1 MVLKK
6 LLQEDDLISRKRLVF
21 LLIFTLYPCNSILN
35 LKRIVWTLKMVD
47 NYDEIRTTRTYAE
60 KYNLRLS
67 GCFAIVNIHF

>member
-1 MVLKK
+1 MVLEK
-6 LLQEDDLISRKRLVF
+6 LLQEDDLISRKLLVF
-21 LLIFTLYPCNSILN
+21 LVIFTFYPCNSILN
-35 LKRIVWTLKMVD
+35 LKRIVWKSKIVD